1 MLAAKLAF
9 PKINTVLKGKE
20 TRLPAVMW
28 LDFSFDKKKK
38 TVRIEN
44 KQLFGYQSIFCTN
57 VCVRVRENRGVGERE
72 RENMW
77 G

>member
-9 PKINTVLKGKE
+9 PKINTVLKGKK

-28 LDFSFDKKKK
+28 LDFSFDKKK

-57 VCVRVRENRGVGERE
+57 VCVGVRLRENRGVGERE
-72 RENMW
+72 NMW